1 MKTLIT
7 ILLTICVVFCT
18 EPKARKGYHAPY
30 ASVTDSFVQ
39 RHDTLFSVR
48 NHLYTGNY
56 YEVNGQKYAWGY
68 SKDTM
73 FYGWLENKF
82 PIGTKFDIYNPEIF
96 QHYIGIGVHKPVP
109 VLDGIGAPTDTINTW
124 GLYHKDIERLDK
136 EGMNGHA
143 LINHRYYDSCVVLEF
158 AVDPDTMTKLI
169 ADFKAGYSFVA
180 ALSFNVYKRYADYAA
195 FDRMTGSQMSIGE
208 MMEHSDQIKRFPNS
222 KKYDTYVRLFWSG
235 AYTPEAGMPFSVYA
249 LPERGTVVAIIPTVH
264 PLLPPFGLV
273 KSDAQWTLVS
283 DYMYWN
289 KQIIEPC
296 SVKKELHYY
305 TKETVPNFRDTIIK
319 REETDTTYEQ
329 RDSRNH
335 CGVGYIEIEKD
346 RYAHIR
352 ALPLNEL
359 IRYMGD
365 VYHD

>member
-109 VLDGIGAPTDTINTW
+109 VLDGIGAPTDTINIIPILCQASTQSNCANSARS
-124 GLYHKDIERLDK
+124 DIKASRP
-136 EGMNGHA
+136 
-143 LINHRYYDSCVVLEF
+143 RC
-158 AVDPDTMTKLI
+158 KLI
-169 ADFKAGYSFVA
+169 
-180 ALSFNVYKRYADYAA
+180 
-195 FDRMTGSQMSIGE
+195 T
-208 MMEHSDQIKRFPNS
+208 
-222 KKYDTYVRLFWSG
+222 
-235 AYTPEAGMPFSVYA
+235 
-249 LPERGTVVAIIPTVH
+249 
-264 PLLPPFGLV
+264 
-273 KSDAQWTLVS
+273 
-283 DYMYWN
+283 
-289 KQIIEPC
+289 
-296 SVKKELHYY
+296 
-305 TKETVPNFRDTIIK
+305 
-319 REETDTTYEQ
+319 
-329 RDSRNH
+329 
-335 CGVGYIEIEKD
+335 
-346 RYAHIR
+346 
-352 ALPLNEL
+352 
-359 IRYMGD
+359 
-365 VYHD
+365 